1 MSLQKITFLTP
12 PALVGKLA
20 ADRVFGCNYG
30 YYPVPNIFILT
41 CAAVLEG
48 EGFKVKY
55 VDGVVEK
62 WSREDLIDFL
72 KRDDSDLY
80 IFYTV
85 YLAKETDLLTVELI
99 RQIKGD
105 MPIVFMGP
113 VPTEIPEMFLKD
125 AQVYVVRGEPEMTL
139 RELSLSLRNSEFRT
153 QDSELARIESL
164 SFRDDGNIRHN
175 PMRPVIDDLDS
186 LPFPAR
192 HLIDKSKYYNP
203 KIGIQPFTV
212 VLTSRGCSYKCT
224 FCVPCSLSYARELEY
239 RTNLGRK
246 PPVRQRSAENVLK
259 EIRMV
264 KAEGYRSIGF
274 IDDEFIWDEE
284 RVLDICKGLEEI
296 DIEWGCLAR
305 ADRLNERIVRA
316 FARSKCQYVDI
327 GVESFNQAI
336 LDDIKKDLDVN
347 TIFYAIDLLRKYK
360 ITAKINV
367 LIGAS
372 PLETEETIKENIR
385 IIKRLKPDSV
395 MYGITNP
402 FPGTVFSK
410 IARRQGWMLYD
421 EYKPVDVQKECIIS
435 YPHLSHRQI
444 ERLARKANLRFFL
457 SPNFMR
463 QNLRKIR
470 SPGALLN
477 ALRAFK
483 RKLFA

>member
-1 MSLQKITFLTP
+1 MALEKITFLTP

-30 YYPVPNIFILT
+30 YYPVPNIFIFT
-41 CAAVLEG
+41 CAAVLEQ
-48 EGFKVKY
+48 ERFSVKY
-55 VDGVVEK
+55 VDGVIEK
-62 WSREDLIDFL
+62 WTREDLIDFL
-72 KRDDSDLY
+72 KRDDSDIY

-99 RQIKGD
+99 REIKGN

-113 VPTEIPEMFLKD
+113 VPTEIPEMFLK
-125 AQVYVVRGEPEMTL
+125 APRANNAVYVVRGEPEMTL
-139 RELSLSLRNSEFRT
+139 KELTLAFRDGTSLADIKSLSYCEN
-153 QDSELARIESL
+153 
-164 SFRDDGNIRHN
+164 GGIRHN
-175 PMRPVIDDLDS
+175 PMRPVIEDLDS
-186 LPFPAR
+186 LPLPAR
-192 HLIDKSKYYNP
+192 HLIDRNKYYNP
-203 KIGIQPFTV
+203 KLGVQPFTV
-212 VLTSRGCSYKCT
+212 VLASRGCSYNCT

-239 RTNLGRK
+239 RIQLGRK

-259 EIRMV
+259 EIRQL

-274 IDDEFIWDEE
+274 IDDQFIWDEQ

-327 GVESFNQAI
+327 GVESFNQAV

-347 TIFYAIDLLRKYK
+347 TIFYAIELLKKYK

-367 LIGAS
+367 LIAAS
-372 PLETEETIKENIR
+372 PLETEATIKENIR
-385 IIKRLKPDSV
+385 IIKRLRPDSV

-402 FPGTVFSK
+402 FPGTVFNK
-410 IARRQGWMLYD
+410 IARREGWMLYD

-444 ERLARKANLRFFL
+444 ERLARKANMHFFL
-457 SPNFMR
+457 SPNFVR

-470 SPGALLN
+470 SPKALLN
-477 ALRAFK
+477 ALKTFK
-483 RKLFA
+483 RKLFD